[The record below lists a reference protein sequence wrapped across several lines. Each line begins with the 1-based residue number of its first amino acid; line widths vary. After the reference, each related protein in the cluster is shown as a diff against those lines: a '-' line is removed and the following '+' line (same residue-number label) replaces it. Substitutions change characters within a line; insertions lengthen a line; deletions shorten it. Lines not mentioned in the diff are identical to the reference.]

1 MFTEQMKLVHRM
13 VRVAFTHE
21 MAGFALEIATGLC
34 IAGLDDATCVR
45 RVENGLRDRAFSH
58 EMSLKKE
65 KLACS
70 SCSDW
75 INDYSFKSQTLLK
88 ERYWRIS

>member
-1 MFTEQMKLVHRM
+1 MLKLIEERRRSRRASGRDPVLTVHEGRVMFTEQMKLVHRM

-65 KLACS
+65 K
-70 SCSDW
+70 
-75 INDYSFKSQTLLK
+75 
-88 ERYWRIS
+88 